1 MRAFYGVKKLG
12 TWTDKAVLT
21 EGFQNFKLKIPF
33 ENRGKYANL
42 HLIDP
47 LHWGRLPI
55 MQILNCPTLAKVNG
69 KRTRGTKA
77 SRDHDPA
84 DSPRSILTRQTFLCK
99 SVFLREHLFDGQYTE
114 AGSFDISTRRGVK
127 FHTGEVLICGS
138 FGSRYPRRTTSK
150 IRNSDYKLP
159 DKIFLGTW

>member
-1 MRAFYGVKKLG
+1 MTMRAFYGVKKLG
-12 TWTDKAVLT
+12 TWTDRAVLK
-21 EGFQNFKLKIPF
+21 EGFQNFRLYIPF

-84 DSPRSILTRQTFLCK
+84 DSPRSILTPQTFLCK
-99 SVFLREHLFDGQYTE
+99 SVFCASISLMVNIRRLE
-114 AGSFDISTRRGVK
+114 ALISRQGGALSSTRGRFSSVARLAAATHG
-127 FHTGEVLICGS
+127 GQL
-138 FGSRYPRRTTSK
+138 PR
-150 IRNSDYKLP
+150 
-159 DKIFLGTW
+159 